1 MPIRPCGNIGLRVKG
16 TRGTRQSMPRK
27 IIDMPKG
34 MHFKWRTLDWTP
46 GSLLLSCPWLTC
58 LMSHSKE
65 SFLSGHEPTS
75 CGMYAKPAIPEPPVE
90 STHLPWF
97 WNLLSRPN
105 LYILKNEQFFFP
117 TKRASDV
124 PLLCVRCYGPASFSS
139 RECERGWDKQNRE
152 EPGTFGFLPQPLP
165 WAPGQWG

>member
-1 MPIRPCGNIGLRVKG
+1 
-16 TRGTRQSMPRK
+16 MPRK

-46 GSLLLSCPWLTC
+46 GSLFSSCPWLTC
-58 LMSHSKE
+58 LMPHSKE

-75 CGMYAKPAIPEPPVE
+75 CGMYAKPAIPVPPVE

-105 LYILKNEQFFFP
+105 LYILKNEQFFFLQKEQVMYP
-117 TKRASDV
+117 YCVLGAMGQHPFPAGSVREAGTSRTGKNPGHSAFFHSPFHGHLASGA
-124 PLLCVRCYGPASFSS
+124 RF
-139 RECERGWDKQNRE
+139 E
-152 EPGTFGFLPQPLP
+152 LPVGLRPK
-165 WAPGQWG
+165 GHGGGEMV